1 MAHLQKYKSEA
12 THAILDH
19 CARSRSGTLER
30 DNIDQSRT
38 ALNLTLG
45 ASDPEA
51 GKAAILDRIKAVK
64 ASHTKITGKKVR
76 ADAVEF
82 GDWIVTVPQSL
93 PADLHQKFFT
103 ETFEFLQQRYG
114 TENVPCGF
122 VHLDESQPHMHC
134 PVVPEKAGKL
144 TGKAVFN
151 RKELQSFHSDLQNHL
166 ERELGCCVEIILDE
180 EQAIRKAFSSMPS
193 KDFQQLDGIVERF
206 EKLSAENERLE
217 RVIDY
222 RQDELSDLDMQ
233 QRIFNDELKTC
244 ARQKESL
251 ESTLNTLQQ
260 ELEGLENQ
268 KQLLN
273 EQTNNLI
280 AEISHLEAETK
291 KLKEEKETLNAEKGR
306 LKDQIQ
312 TLRSEVDNPLA
323 PIILEAREATNAVY
337 QLYGE
342 YESFRDGIRLD
353 EYVPNETLWCEP
365 LESWDNQNCEVQIVK
380 RPFKEPVVQM
390 PLSRWET
397 LKDAHNRLI
406 SAYKDAITTLKT
418 KVEKLIDFL
427 KKMPEHVPQ
436 YFKLEEL
443 HKKLARYD
451 LMDRERYAKAAK
463 AGREETY
470 ELTRKA
476 TNGQRVQ
483 RPTIYERLQQA
494 NKKLEEEQARQTKT
508 KRKSRDD
515 DLVR

>member
-1 MAHLQKYKSEA
+1 MIKVMFRLWRCERKDSLMAHLQKYKSEA

-30 DNIDQSRT
+30 DNIDTART
-38 ALNLTLG
+38 PLNLTLG

-64 ASHTKITGKKVR
+64 ESHTQITKKKVR

-82 GDWIVTVPQSL
+82 GDWIITAPQSL
-93 PADLHQKFFT
+93 PANRHQEFFKV
-103 ETFEFLQQRYG
+103 TFEFLQNRYG
-114 TENVPCGF
+114 AENVPCGF

-134 PVVPEKAGKL
+134 PIVPEKAGKL
-144 TGKAVFN
+144 NGKAVFN
-151 RKELQSFHSDLQNHL
+151 RKDLQSFHGDLQKKL
-166 ERELGCCVEIILDE
+166 EKELGCRVEIILNDDKVLE
-180 EQAIRKAFSSMPS
+180 KAFSALPS
-193 KDFQQLDGIVERF
+193 KNLQKIETFRDELQNYEKMYDRIRGQVVDLQVKRSHYQQDT
-206 EKLSAENERLE
+206 EKL
-217 RVIDY
+217 
-222 RQDELSDLDMQ
+222 
-233 QRIFNDELKTC
+233 KT
-244 ARQKESL
+244 QK
-251 ESTLNTLQQ
+251 T
-260 ELEGLENQ
+260 
-268 KQLLN
+268 
-273 EQTNNLI
+273 
-280 AEISHLEAETK
+280 HLEAEIQ
-291 KLKEEKETLNAEKGR
+291 KLKEEKETLNSEKGS
-306 LKDQIQ
+306 LKAQIQ

-323 PIILEAREATNAVY
+323 LIILEAREATNAVY

-397 LKDAHNRLI
+397 LKDAHNRLV
-406 SAYKDAITTLKT
+406 SAYTDAITTLKI

-443 HKKLARYD
+443 HEKLARYD
-451 LMDRERYAKAAK
+451 LMDRERYAKAVK
-463 AGREETY
+463 TGREETY

-476 TNGQRVQ
+476 ANGQRVQ
-483 RPTIYERLQQA
+483 RPTFEERVKRA
-494 NKKLEEEQARQTKT
+494 KEKLEEEQARQTKT

>member
-30 DNIDQSRT
+30 DNIDQFRT
-38 ALNLTLG
+38 PLNLTLG
-45 ASDPEA
+45 AADPEA

-64 ASHTKITGKKVR
+64 ESHTQITRKKVR

-82 GDWIVTVPQSL
+82 GDWIITVPQSL
-93 PADLHQKFFT
+93 PAALHQKFFT

-144 TGKAVFN
+144 NGKAVFN
-151 RKELQSFHSDLQNHL
+151 RKDLQSFHGDLQKKL
-166 ERELGCCVEIILDE
+166 EKELGCRVEIILNDDKVLE
-180 EQAIRKAFSSMPS
+180 KAFSALPS
-193 KDFQQLDGIVERF
+193 KNLQKIETFR
-206 EKLSAENERLE
+206 
-217 RVIDY
+217 
-222 RQDELSDLDMQ
+222 DELQNYEKMYDRIRGQVVDLQVKRSHYQ
-233 QRIFNDELKTC
+233 QDTEELKT
-244 ARQKESL
+244 QK
-251 ESTLNTLQQ
+251 T
-260 ELEGLENQ
+260 
-268 KQLLN
+268 
-273 EQTNNLI
+273 
-280 AEISHLEAETK
+280 HLEAEIQ
-291 KLKEEKETLNAEKGR
+291 KLKDEKGR
-306 LKDQIQ
+306 LEAQIQ
-312 TLRSEVDNPLA
+312 TLSAEVDNPLA
-323 PIILEAREATNAVY
+323 KIILDAREATNAVY

-342 YESFRDGIRLD
+342 YQELEHSAWAAQYGEFSDMRA
-353 EYVPNETLWCEP
+353 EPAQLWN
-365 LESWDNQNCEVQIVK
+365 DHMCEVQIVK

-397 LKDAHNRLI
+397 LKDAHNRLV
-406 SAYKDAITTLKT
+406 SAYKDAITTLKI

-463 AGREETY
+463 AGREETH

-483 RPTIYERLQQA
+483 RPTFEERVKRA
-494 NKKLEEEQARQTKT
+494 KEKLEEEQARQTKT